1 MAEEGRGIGKERV
14 GRRGMPRRRRGR
26 GEARRD
32 GERKESRGRM
42 GGKVTVER
50 VDVKC
55 EK

>member
-26 GEARRD
+26 GRHRQT
-32 GERKESRGRM
+32 GKGRSPGGGWGVKTQKRGR
-42 GGKVTVER
+42 R
-50 VDVKC
+50 KC